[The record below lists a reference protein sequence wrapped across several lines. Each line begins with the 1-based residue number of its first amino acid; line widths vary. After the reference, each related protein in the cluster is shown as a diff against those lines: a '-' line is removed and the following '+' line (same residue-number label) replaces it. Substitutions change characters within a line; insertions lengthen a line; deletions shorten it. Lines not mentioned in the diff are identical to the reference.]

1 MSKPLENITVLDL
14 SRVLAGPFATMMLA
28 DMGAEVIKVEEPTA
42 GDDTRR
48 WGPPFLEGES
58 AYYLSVNR
66 NKKSLT
72 INFKQ
77 PEGVAAVQRL
87 AQTADVLVENFR
99 PGTLKRLGLDY
110 EELHRQNPRLVYCSI
125 SGFGQTGPD
134 CHRPGYD
141 LVIQGEGG
149 VMSLTGF
156 PEGPPT
162 KVGISFA
169 DMVAGLY
176 AVQGILLALRVAE
189 RTGTG
194 QHVDVSLLD
203 CQVALLT
210 FQAQSYFISGVNPT
224 RIGND
229 HPMITPYETFP
240 TADGFL
246 NIAVGNESQWQRFCA
261 GIGRDDLAGDVRFA
275 SVRLRVEHRHQLKP
289 LLVSALRQ
297 RTTREWLAILA
308 KAEIVCGPVKT
319 VEEVLRDPQV
329 VARAMIAQF
338 DHPRIGRTNVC
349 GIPIKLSETPG
360 EVRSAPPLLGE
371 HSEEVLVRELGMS
384 REEISRLRQLGTIG

>member
-14 SRVLAGPFATMMLA
+14 TRVLAGPFATMMLA
-28 DMGAEVIKVEEPTA
+28 DMGAEVIKIEEPTA

-48 WGPPFLEGES
+48 WGPPFAKGES

-72 INFKQ
+72 VNLKQ
-77 PEGVAAVQRL
+77 PEGVAILRGL
-87 AQTADVLVENFR
+87 AEAADVLVENFR
-99 PGTLKRLGLDY
+99 PGALASLGLGY
-110 EELHRQNPRLVYCSI
+110 EELRRSNPRLVYCSI
-125 SGFGQTGPD
+125 SGFGQSGPD

-149 VMSLTGF
+149 VMSLTGL

-169 DMVAGLY
+169 DLVAGLY

-189 RTGTG
+189 QTGAG
-194 QHVDVSLLD
+194 QRVDVSLLD

-210 FQAQSYFISGVNPT
+210 FQAQSYFMTGINPT
-224 RIGND
+224 RLGND
-229 HPMITPYETFP
+229 HPMITPYETFA

-261 GIGRDDLAGDVRFA
+261 AIGRNDLANDARFS
-275 SVRLRVEHRHQLKP
+275 SVRLRVENRCHLKP
-289 LLVSALRQ
+289 LLVSAIQQ
-297 RTTREWLAILA
+297 RTTGEWLALLA
-308 KAEIVCGPVKT
+308 KAEIVCGPVRT
-319 VEEVLRDPQV
+319 VEEVLRQPQV
-329 VARAMIAQF
+329 VARDMVAQF
-338 DHPRIGRTNVC
+338 DHPSIGRTNVC
-349 GIPIKLSETPG
+349 GIPIKLSRTPG

-371 HSEEVLVRELGMS
+371 HSEEVLVRELEMS
-384 REEISRLRQLGTIG
+384 REEIRRLRQSGAI

>member
-1 MSKPLENITVLDL
+1 MSKPLENITVVDL

-28 DMGAEVIKVEEPTA
+28 DMGADVIKIEEPTA

-48 WGPPFLEGES
+48 WGPPFVDGES

-72 INFKQ
+72 VNLRQ
-77 PEGVAAVQRL
+77 PEGVAPVRRLVQ
-87 AQTADVLVENFR
+87 AADVLVENFR
-99 PGTLKRLGLDY
+99 PGALQRLGLGY
-110 EELHRQNPRLVYCSI
+110 EELRRLNPRLVYCSI

-134 CHRPGYD
+134 SLRPGYD

-156 PEGPPT
+156 PDGPPT

-176 AVQGILLALRVAE
+176 AVQGILLALRIAE
-189 RTGTG
+189 RTGKG

-210 FQAQSYFISGVNPT
+210 FQAQSYFMTGINPT

-240 TADGFL
+240 TADGFV
-246 NIAVGNESQWQRFCA
+246 NIAVGNESQWRRFCSA
-261 GIGRDDLAGDVRFA
+261 IGRDDLAGDARFS
-275 SVRLRVEHRHQLKP
+275 SVRLRVENRQQLKP
-289 LLVSALRQ
+289 LLVSVLR
-297 RTTREWLAILA
+297 RHTTAEWLAILA
-308 KAEIVCGPVKT
+308 KAEIVCGPVRT

-329 VARAMIAQF
+329 VARGMVAQF
-338 DHPRIGRTNVC
+338 DHPKIGPTKVC

-360 EVRSAPPLLGE
+360 EVRSAPPMLGE
-371 HSEEVLVRELGMS
+371 HSEEVLVRALGMS
-384 REEISRLRQLGTIG
+384 RQEISRLRGLGAI

>member
-1 MSKPLENITVLDL
+1 MSKPLENITVVDL
-14 SRVLAGPFATMMLA
+14 TRVLAGPFATMMLA
-28 DMGAEVIKVEEPTA
+28 DMGAEVIKIEEPTA

-48 WGPPFLEGES
+48 WGPPFAKGES

-72 INFKQ
+72 VNLKQ
-77 PEGVAAVQRL
+77 PEGVAILRRL
-87 AQTADVLVENFR
+87 AEVADVLVENFR
-99 PGTLKRLGLDY
+99 PGALESLGMGY
-110 EELHRQNPRLVYCSI
+110 EELRRSNPRLVSCSI
-125 SGFGQTGPD
+125 SGFGQSGPD

-149 VMSLTGF
+149 VMSLTGL

-169 DMVAGLY
+169 DLVAGLY

-189 RTGTG
+189 QSGAG

-210 FQAQSYFISGVNPT
+210 FQAQSYFMTGINPT
-224 RIGND
+224 RMGND

-261 GIGRDDLAGDVRFA
+261 AIGRNDLANDGRFA
-275 SVRLRVEHRHQLKP
+275 SGRLRVENRCHLKP
-289 LLVSALRQ
+289 LLVSVIRQ
-297 RTTREWLAILA
+297 RTTGEWLALLA
-308 KAEIVCGPVKT
+308 KAEIVCGPVRT
-319 VEEVLRDPQV
+319 VEEVLREPQV
-329 VARAMIAQF
+329 VARDMVAQF
-338 DHPRIGRTNVC
+338 DHPKIGRTNVC
-349 GIPIKLSETPG
+349 GIPIKLSRTPG
-360 EVRSAPPLLGE
+360 EVRSAPPLLGQ
-371 HSEEVLVRELGMS
+371 HSEEVLERAFGMS
-384 REEISRLRQLGTIG
+384 RQEISRLRRSGAI

>member
-1 MSKPLENITVLDL
+1 MPQPLENITVLDL

-48 WGPPFLEGES
+48 WGPPFVDGES

-72 INFKQ
+72 VNLRH
-77 PEGVAAVQRL
+77 PDGAALVRRL
-87 AQTADVLVENFR
+87 AQAADVFVENFR
-99 PGTLKRLGLDY
+99 PGALVRLGLGY
-110 EELHRQNPRLVYCSI
+110 EDLRRLNPRLVYCSI

-134 CHRPGYD
+134 SRRPGYD

-156 PEGPPT
+156 PDGPPT

-189 RTGTG
+189 RTGKG
-194 QHVDVSLLD
+194 QHVDISLLD

-210 FQAQSYFISGVNPT
+210 FQAQSYFMTGMNPT

-240 TADGFL
+240 TADGFV
-246 NIAVGNESQWQRFCA
+246 NIAVGNESQWCRFCEA
-261 GIGRDDLAGDVRFA
+261 IGRADLARDPRFA
-275 SVRLRVEHRHQLKP
+275 SVRLRVENREQLKP
-289 LLVSALRQ
+289 LLVAVLRQ
-297 RTTREWLAILA
+297 RATAAWLSVLSQ
-308 KAEIVCGPVKT
+308 AEIVCGPVKT
-319 VEEVLRDPQV
+319 VAEVLRDPQV
-329 VARAMIAQF
+329 LARGMVAQF
-338 DHPRIGRTNVC
+338 DHPKIGPTRVC
-349 GIPIKLSETPG
+349 GLPIKLSETPG
-360 EVRSAPPLLGE
+360 AVRSAPPSLGE
-371 HSEEVLVRELGMS
+371 HSEEILSRGLGMS
-384 REEISRLRQLGTIG
+384 SWQIRELRERGTI